1 MCRRLW
7 WISDISC
14 EIVWFHINQSCVTE
28 IALCKYMDLDITI
41 SNWTLVIHKYVDPGN
56 TVMHCFAGVLLHGP
70 PGCGKT
76 MLAKATAK
84 AAGARFI
91 NLQASVLFD
100 KWYGESQKRAE
111 AIFSLVSRL

>member
-1 MCRRLW
+1 M
-7 WISDISC
+7 IM
-14 EIVWFHINQSCVTE
+14 FN
-28 IALCKYMDLDITI
+28 
-41 SNWTLVIHKYVDPGN
+41 LV
-56 TVMHCFAGVLLHGP
+56 GVLLYGP

-91 NLQASVLFD
+91 NLQASALFD

-111 AIFSLVSRL
+111 AIFSLVSLYIPLCR